1 MHLSGRF
8 FRAVLALALA
18 LTMSLSILPVAS
30 AEGDKTVTIGITG
43 TISTLNPL
51 QMDATEVVKYASS
64 LVFLPLVE
72 LNQDM
77 KFVPQLAESI
87 TTEDNQTFTIRLEKD
102 ATWSDGVPV
111 TAGDVAFTFL
121 CLMSPESFNAGLSM
135 YAIEGTDDAGMVESG
150 ATEVSGIKVVD
161 DKTLTVTTKWQMAL
175 NTFCNIYGRYVL
187 TLPEHV
193 LGTIPKDQLLTNE
206 WFSHADVISGPYFIR
221 EFDLNHYVRYEANP
235 NYWRGAAKIKY
246 LNLNRVESAQL
257 LSGLQSGEID
267 MVQQTMGDILLE
279 DYDSMRALSN
289 VTVVMGAPITNQ
301 SIFFNTERV
310 TDVRIRQALLYG
322 IDRQTILTGL
332 VHDSGEIVDGFLCS
346 SSPYYDASI
355 VPTAYDPQKA
365 AALISEAK
373 ADGANTNLEWYVNS
387 GDATFVQ
394 AANFIAATMEELGL
408 SIQVKTVDLSSLMVV
423 ASEGTFDVISVQ
435 YTFSPVDPYTDVSWL
450 LSKNAWTRYQNDE
463 VDAALMKTQTL
474 AADDVDGI
482 RESYAVV
489 DRKMQEDV
497 AMMSAYIISAM
508 GAVNN
513 RMQNV
518 NLDVFGTFINVNEW
532 DVAE

>member
-1 MHLSGRF
+1 MAKNS
-8 FRAVLALALA
+8 
-18 LTMSLSILPVAS
+18 VATTNNQENVS
-30 AEGDKTVTIGITG
+30 AGKGVDGGYIFVAPTG
-43 TISTLNPL
+43 T
-51 QMDATEVVKYASS
+51 A
-64 LVFLPLVE
+64 LPTDIKAKL
-72 LNQDM
+72 D
-77 KFVPQLAESI
+77 P
-87 TTEDNQTFTIRLEKD
+87 
-102 ATWSDGVPV
+102 
-111 TAGDVAFTFL
+111 AF
-121 CLMSPESFNAGLSM
+121 
-135 YAIEGTDDAGMVESG
+135 
-150 ATEVSGIKVVD
+150 K
-161 DKTLTVTTKWQMAL
+161 
-175 NTFCNIYGRYVL
+175 
-187 TLPEHV
+187 V
-193 LGTIPKDQLLTNE
+193 LGFISEDGYVETVDEDTSDIVDMNGDLMDSTN
-206 WFSHADVISGPYFIR
+206 S
-221 EFDLNHYVRYEANP
+221 
-235 NYWRGAAKIKY
+235 
-246 LNLNRVESAQL
+246 NRVESAQL

>member
-1 MHLSGRF
+1 M
-8 FRAVLALALA
+8 
-18 LTMSLSILPVAS
+18 
-30 AEGDKTVTIGITG
+30 
-43 TISTLNPL
+43 
-51 QMDATEVVKYASS
+51 
-64 LVFLPLVE
+64 
-72 LNQDM
+72 
-77 KFVPQLAESI
+77 
-87 TTEDNQTFTIRLEKD
+87 
-102 ATWSDGVPV
+102 
-111 TAGDVAFTFL
+111 
-121 CLMSPESFNAGLSM
+121 
-135 YAIEGTDDAGMVESG
+135 
-150 ATEVSGIKVVD
+150 
-161 DKTLTVTTKWQMAL
+161 
-175 NTFCNIYGRYVL
+175 
-187 TLPEHV
+187 
-193 LGTIPKDQLLTNE
+193 
-206 WFSHADVISGPYFIR
+206 
-221 EFDLNHYVRYEANP
+221 
-235 NYWRGAAKIKY
+235 
-246 LNLNRVESAQL
+246 
-257 LSGLQSGEID
+257 
-267 MVQQTMGDILLE
+267 
-279 DYDSMRALSN
+279 
-289 VTVVMGAPITNQ
+289 
-301 SIFFNTERV
+301 
-310 TDVRIRQALLYG
+310 
-322 IDRQTILTGL
+322 
-332 VHDSGEIVDGFLCS
+332 HDSGEIVDGFLCS